1 MLSRYL
7 TSFSFKL
14 LNKNP
19 SLWKCKRCQFHVS
32 VARQKKKKSK
42 GDDGPKIII
51 PGNCAE
57 LSKPI
62 LEPMCKNA
70 IVLGGSDGF
79 GFAAADH
86 LLLKGA
92 RTVVIAD
99 HDPKEGKM
107 AVERLCSFH
116 GKNRSYYAHYNIM
129 SDCHSHSSLHDAL
142 CKLKVIHI
150 IFNNIDK
157 EKTSNPKIEENTV
170 HKTIRIGL
178 ELLGKDNGGSGG
190 IIINCASI
198 FGFLGWPQDPFPIYC
213 NKEPAIEVTRYFA
226 KKYNVETTGVRL
238 VALCPTN
245 KHFRDIGLP
254 IFPDPLPNKTM
265 CELPTCIPHS
275 KYHIG
280 TALNHLLAWA
290 KNGSAW
296 LVEPAISVNQIPQL
310 LHFPEKEGEKVDPKV
325 YETQYCTVKIDPPC
339 AKAKVCTPTKE
350 EMCIKKEKN
359 DKKKKKKKE
368 KK

>member
-1 MLSRYL
+1 
-7 TSFSFKL
+7 
-14 LNKNP
+14 
-19 SLWKCKRCQFHVS
+19 
-32 VARQKKKKSK
+32 
-42 GDDGPKIII
+42 
-51 PGNCAE
+51 
-57 LSKPI
+57 
-62 LEPMCKNA
+62 MCKNA

-99 HDPKEGKM
+99 HDPEEGRI

-150 IFNNIDK
+150 IFNNVDK
-157 EKTSNPKIEENTV
+157 EKTSNPKIEENTI

-178 ELLGKDNGGSGG
+178 ELLGKNNGGSGG

-213 NKEPAIEVTRYFA
+213 NKEPAIEVTRHFA

-245 KHFRDIGLP
+245 KHLRDIGLP

-280 TALNHLLAWA
+280 TAVSHILAWA

-310 LHFPEKEGEKVDPKV
+310 LHFPEKEGEQVDPKV
-325 YETQYCTVKIDPPC
+325 YETQYCTVNIDPPC

-350 EMCIKKEKN
+350 EMCIKKEKK

>member
-19 SLWKCKRCQFHVS
+19 SSLWKCKRCQFHVS

-92 RTVVIAD
+92 R
-99 HDPKEGKM
+99 
-107 AVERLCSFH
+107 
-116 GKNRSYYAHYNIM
+116 
-129 SDCHSHSSLHDAL
+129 
-142 CKLKVIHI
+142 
-150 IFNNIDK
+150 
-157 EKTSNPKIEENTV
+157 NTV